1 MDHDIGFGVFYS
13 EKGSKH
19 SKDLEEKVRIYC
31 ESFFFGSFN
40 STKPSQGATKRNFV
54 EDKCR
59 FWLIVLNDALRC

>member
-31 ESFFFGSFN
+31 ESFFLAHL
-40 STKPSQGATKRNFV
+40 TQPSRRKEPQN
-54 EDKCR
+54 EI
-59 FWLIVLNDALRC
+59 L